1 VRFFRHHKPEIGFTH
16 PALNYTLTDQEGSF
30 NKNDI
35 FIGYKGFLVSMTK
48 RDYWKLE
55 SIPLLPW
62 HEENLYQ
69 QATPRKY

>member
-35 FIGYKGFLVSMTK
+35 FIGYKGFLCFYDQA
-48 RDYWKLE
+48 RLLE
-55 SIPLLPW
+55 IGVDSIAAL
-62 HEENLYQ
+62 
-69 QATPRKY
+69 A